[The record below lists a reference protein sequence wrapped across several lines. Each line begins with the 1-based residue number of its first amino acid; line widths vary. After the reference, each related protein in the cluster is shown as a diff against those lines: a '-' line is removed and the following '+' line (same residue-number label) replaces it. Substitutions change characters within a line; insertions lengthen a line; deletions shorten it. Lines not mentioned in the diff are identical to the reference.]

1 MDWIALKNAHYSANL
16 GITKKEKQFVQPV
29 IMDIKLLVGSISNAA
44 KSDDIKNTINY
55 SEINKAIQRLLDEK
69 EFKLIETL
77 AETVADLILDKFPV
91 IEVGLVV
98 KKPQALKNVEYTSVA
113 IHRRAPRFASRAE

>member
-1 MDWIALKNAHYSANL
+1 MDWITLKNAHYSANL

-29 IMDIKLLVGSISNAA
+29 IMDIKLLISSSSISNAA

-77 AETVADLILDKFPV
+77 AETITSLILDNFPADSV
-91 IEVGLVV
+91 QLVV
-98 KKPQALKNVEYTSVA
+98 KKPQALKNVEYTSVS
-113 IHRRAPRFASRAE
+113 ILRYQGHLV